1 LIIRETNAENEFRLQ
16 NEEALK
22 ALKSEKEKL
31 ERDLA
36 ERIKQIS
43 DMEAEKSALRANLIE
58 YEKTEREKVN
68 QAIQDFYD
76 NKKGQIEKEY
86 ESMRAT
92 FQEALE
98 KVKTSH
104 EDFLNILKQKLEEDI
119 KTTEERQKILMKKF
133 LPTKLS

>member
-1 LIIRETNAENEFRLQ
+1 MIIRETNAENEFRLQ